1 MTPPAKT
8 GYYRWVICSL
18 LFFATTINYVDR
30 GVVGILKTTLQG
42 EFGWNEIDY
51 SNIVFAFQSAYAIGL
66 MLAGRLMDKVGTK
79 AGYAIALIV
88 WSLAAVACAE
98 ATAFGP
104 VTASLL
110 ATVGFVTTPSVAG
123 FMAARFALGL
133 GEGGN
138 FPAAIKSVAEWFP
151 RRERALATGIF
162 NSGTNVGAIVTPLVV
177 PWITV
182 RYGWYWAF
190 VITGAL
196 GFFWLIAWWL
206 MYDTPDR
213 HPRVTPAELAYIN
226 SDPPESTSPVPWA
239 RLFPHKEA
247 WAFAIGKFMT
257 DPIWWL
263 YLFWLA
269 DFLQKKHGLS
279 LSGVSAPLIVI
290 YLVADVGSIG
300 GGWLS
305 SAPDQAGLV
314 GERRTEDGDARVC
327 AAGRARDVCAVRGQS
342 LGGRRPGQRGGGLAP
357 GLVREPLHVLV
368 GHVSAS
374 RRGVRRRV
382 RRHGRCDRGNVVHQD
397 HRLHPGMEPKRLPAG
412 FHHGGLCLS
421 DRAWR
426 HPPAG
431 AGDQAGGARL
441 GGPNFGSATPEPI
454 V

>member
-1 MTPPAKT
+1 MTPSAKT
-8 GYYRWVICSL
+8 GYYRWVICGL

-66 MLAGRLMDKVGTK
+66 MLAGRMMDRLGTK
-79 AGYAIALIV
+79 AGYALALVV

-104 VTASLL
+104 AAASLL

-151 RRERALATGIF
+151 KRERALATGIF

-206 MYDTPDR
+206 MYDTPER
-213 HPRVTPAELAYIN
+213 HPRVTPAELAHIN
-226 SDPPESTSPVPWA
+226 SDPLEATTPLPWA
-239 RLFPHKEA
+239 KLFPHREA

-305 SAPDQAGLV
+305 SALIKRGWSVNAARKTAMLVCALLVVPVMFAPYVDSLWVAVGLV
-314 GERRTEDGDARVC
+314 SVAAAAHQGWSANLFTFSSDMFPRRAVGSVVGFGGM
-327 AAGRARDVCAVRGQS
+327 AGAI
-342 LGGRRPGQRGGGLAP
+342 GGMLFTKVTGYILQWN
-357 GLVREPLHVLV
+357 H
-368 GHVSAS
+368 S
-374 RRGVRRRV
+374 
-382 RRHGRCDRGNVVHQD
+382 DY
-397 HRLHPGMEPKRLPAG
+397 LPVFVMAG
-412 FHHGGLCLS
+412 FAYLT
-421 DRAWR
+421 A
-426 HPPAG
+426 
-431 AGDQAGGARL
+431 L
-441 GGPNFGSATPEPI
+441 GIIHFLVPVIKPVELGE
-454 V
+454 

>member
-1 MTPPAKT
+1 M
-8 GYYRWVICSL
+8 

-98 ATAFGP
+98 ATTFGP
-104 VTASLL
+104 AAASLL

-123 FMAARFALGL
+123 FMAARFALGV

-206 MYDTPDR
+206 MYDTPER
-213 HPRVTPAELAYIN
+213 HPRVTPAELAHIN
-226 SDPPESTSPVPWA
+226 SDPPESTTPVPWA
-239 RLFPHKEA
+239 KLFPHREA

-305 SAPDQAGLV
+305 SALIKRGWSVNAARKTAMLTCASLVVPVMFAPYVDSLWVAVGLV
-314 GERRTEDGDARVC
+314 SVAAAAHQGWSANLFTFSSDMFPRRAVGSVVGFGGM
-327 AAGRARDVCAVRGQS
+327 AGAVGGMLFTKITGYILEWNQS
-342 LGGRRPGQRGGGLAP
+342 
-357 GLVREPLHVLV
+357 
-368 GHVSAS
+368 
-374 RRGVRRRV
+374 
-382 RRHGRCDRGNVVHQD
+382 DY
-397 HRLHPGMEPKRLPAG
+397 LPVFIMAG
-412 FHHGGLCLS
+412 FAYL
-421 DRAWR
+421 A
-426 HPPAG
+426 A
-431 AGDQAGGARL
+431 L
-441 GGPNFGSATPEPI
+441 GVIHLLVPVIKQVELDA
-454 V
+454 

>member
-1 MTPPAKT
+1 MTAPEKT
-8 GYYRWVICSL
+8 GHYRWIICAL

-98 ATAFGP
+98 ATTFGP
-104 VTASLL
+104 AAASLL

-123 FMAARFALGL
+123 FMAARFALGV

-206 MYDTPDR
+206 MYDTPER
-213 HPRVTPAELAYIN
+213 HPRVTPAELAHIN
-226 SDPPESTSPVPWA
+226 SDPPESTTPVPWA
-239 RLFPHKEA
+239 QAVPAPR
-247 WAFAIGKFMT
+247 
-257 DPIWWL
+257 
-263 YLFWLA
+263 
-269 DFLQKKHGLS
+269 
-279 LSGVSAPLIVI
+279 GVGVCDRQVHDRSD
-290 YLVADVGSIG
+290 LVAVPVLAGRFPPEEARPLAERRQRAADRDLPGGRRRQHRRRMAVVG
-300 GGWLS
+300 
-305 SAPDQAGLV
+305 AHQARMV
-314 GERRTEDGDARVC
+314 GERRAQDGDADLRV
-327 AAGRARDVCAVRGQS
+327 AAWCR
-342 LGGRRPGQRGGGLAP
+342 
-357 GLVREPLHVLV
+357 
-368 GHVSAS
+368 
-374 RRGVRRRV
+374 
-382 RRHGRCDRGNVVHQD
+382 
-397 HRLHPGMEPKRLPAG
+397 
-412 FHHGGLCLS
+412 
-421 DRAWR
+421 
-426 HPPAG
+426 
-431 AGDQAGGARL
+431 
-441 GGPNFGSATPEPI
+441 
-454 V
+454 

>member
-1 MTPPAKT
+1 MTAPGKT
-8 GYYRWVICSL
+8 GHYRWIICAL

-98 ATAFGP
+98 ATTFGP
-104 VTASLL
+104 AAASLL

-123 FMAARFALGL
+123 FMAARFALGV

-206 MYDTPDR
+206 MYDTPER
-213 HPRVTPAELAYIN
+213 HPRVTPAELAHIN
-226 SDPPESTSPVPWA
+226 SDPPESTTPVPWA
-239 RLFPHKEA
+239 KLFPHREA

-305 SAPDQAGLV
+305 SALIKRGWSVNAARKTAMLTCASLVVPVMFAPYVDSLWVAVGLV
-314 GERRTEDGDARVC
+314 SVAAAAHQGWSANLFTFSSDMFPRRAVGSVVGFGGM
-327 AAGRARDVCAVRGQS
+327 AGAVGGMLFTKITGYILEWNQS
-342 LGGRRPGQRGGGLAP
+342 
-357 GLVREPLHVLV
+357 
-368 GHVSAS
+368 
-374 RRGVRRRV
+374 
-382 RRHGRCDRGNVVHQD
+382 DY
-397 HRLHPGMEPKRLPAG
+397 LPVFIMAG
-412 FHHGGLCLS
+412 FAYL
-421 DRAWR
+421 A
-426 HPPAG
+426 A
-431 AGDQAGGARL
+431 L
-441 GGPNFGSATPEPI
+441 GVIHLLVPVIKQVELDA
-454 V
+454 

>member
-1 MTPPAKT
+1 MTAPAVAINV
-8 GYYRWVICSL
+8 GYYRWVICAL

-30 GVVGILKTTLQG
+30 QVIGILKSTLQG

-51 SNIVFAFQSAYAIGL
+51 SNIVFAFQTAYAIGL
-66 MLAGRLMDKVGTK
+66 MVAGRLMDKLGTK
-79 AGYAIALIV
+79 TGYALALIV

-98 ATAFGP
+98 ATTFGP
-104 VTASLL
+104 MAASLL
-110 ATVGFVTTPSVAG
+110 ATVGFVATPSVAG

-151 RRERALATGIF
+151 KRERALATGIF
-162 NSGTNVGAIVTPLVV
+162 NSGTNVGAVVTPLVV

-196 GFFWLIAWWL
+196 GFLWLIAWWL
-206 MYDTPDR
+206 MYDTPER
-213 HPRVTPAELAYIN
+213 HPRVTPAELAHIN
-226 SDPPESTSPVPWA
+226 SDPPESTTPVPWA
-239 RLFPHKEA
+239 ALFPHREA

-305 SAPDQAGLV
+305 SAMIKRGWSVNAARKTAMLACALLVVPVMFAPWVDSLWVAVGLV
-314 GERRTEDGDARVC
+314 SVAAAAHQGWSANLFTFSSDMFPRRAVGSVVGFGGM
-327 AAGRARDVCAVRGQS
+327 AGAVGGMLFTKITGYILQWNQS
-342 LGGRRPGQRGGGLAP
+342 
-357 GLVREPLHVLV
+357 
-368 GHVSAS
+368 
-374 RRGVRRRV
+374 
-382 RRHGRCDRGNVVHQD
+382 DY
-397 HRLHPGMEPKRLPAG
+397 LPVFVMAG
-412 FHHGGLCLS
+412 FAYL
-421 DRAWR
+421 A
-426 HPPAG
+426 A
-431 AGDQAGGARL
+431 L
-441 GGPNFGSATPEPI
+441 GIIHLLVPVIRPVELD
-454 V
+454 

>member
-1 MTPPAKT
+1 MTPPAKA
-8 GYYRWVICSL
+8 GYYRWVICAL

-30 GVVGILKTTLQG
+30 QVIGILKSTLQG

-51 SNIVFAFQSAYAIGL
+51 SNIVFAFQTAYAIGL

-79 AGYAIALIV
+79 AGYAVALIV

-104 VTASLL
+104 MAASLL

-151 RRERALATGIF
+151 KRERALATGIF
-162 NSGTNVGAIVTPLVV
+162 NSGTNVGAVVTPLVV

-196 GFFWLIAWWL
+196 GFLWLIAWWL
-206 MYDTPDR
+206 MYDTPER

-226 SDPPESTSPVPWA
+226 SDPAEATTPVPWA
-239 RLFPHKEA
+239 TLFPHKEA

-279 LSGVSAPLIVI
+279 LSGVSAPLVVI
-290 YLVADVGSIG
+290 YLVADVGSVG

-305 SAPDQAGLV
+305 SALIKRGWSVNAARKTAMLTCATLVVPVMFAPYVDSLWVAVGLV
-314 GERRTEDGDARVC
+314 SVAAAAHQGWSANLFTFSSDMFPRRAVGSVVGFGGM
-327 AAGRARDVCAVRGQS
+327 AGAV
-342 LGGRRPGQRGGGLAP
+342 GGMLFTKITGYIL
-357 GLVREPLHVLV
+357 EWNH
-368 GHVSAS
+368 S
-374 RRGVRRRV
+374 
-382 RRHGRCDRGNVVHQD
+382 DY
-397 HRLHPGMEPKRLPAG
+397 LPVFVMAG
-412 FHHGGLCLS
+412 FAYLT
-421 DRAWR
+421 A
-426 HPPAG
+426 
-431 AGDQAGGARL
+431 L
-441 GGPNFGSATPEPI
+441 GIIHLLVPVIKPVDLGE
-454 V
+454 

>member
-1 MTPPAKT
+1 MAAPERT
-8 GYYRWVICSL
+8 GHYRWIVCAL

-79 AGYAIALIV
+79 AGYAIALVV

-226 SDPPESTSPVPWA
+226 SDPPESTTPVPWA
-239 RLFPHKEA
+239 KLFPHKEA

-305 SAPDQAGLV
+305 SALIKRAWPVNAARKTAMLVCALLVVPVMFAPYVDSLWVAVGLV
-314 GERRTEDGDARVC
+314 SVAAAAHQGWSANLFTFSSDMFPRRAVGSVVGFGGM
-327 AAGRARDVCAVRGQS
+327 AGAI
-342 LGGRRPGQRGGGLAP
+342 GGMLFTKITGYIL
-357 GLVREPLHVLV
+357 EWNH
-368 GHVSAS
+368 S
-374 RRGVRRRV
+374 
-382 RRHGRCDRGNVVHQD
+382 DY
-397 HRLHPGMEPKRLPAG
+397 LPVFIMAG
-412 FHHGGLCLS
+412 FAYL
-421 DRAWR
+421 A
-426 HPPAG
+426 A
-431 AGDQAGGARL
+431 L
-441 GGPNFGSATPEPI
+441 GIIHLLVPVIKPVDLGE
-454 V
+454 

>member
-1 MTPPAKT
+1 MPAPERT
-8 GYYRWVICSL
+8 GHYRWIICAL

-98 ATAFGP
+98 ATTFGP
-104 VTASLL
+104 AAASLL

-123 FMAARFALGL
+123 FMAARFALGV

-177 PWITV
+177 PWITI

-206 MYDTPDR
+206 MYDTPER
-213 HPRVTPAELAYIN
+213 HPRVTPAELAHIN
-226 SDPPESTSPVPWA
+226 SDPPESTTPVPWA
-239 RLFPHKEA
+239 KLFPHREA

-305 SAPDQAGLV
+305 SALIKRGWSVNAARKTAMLACASLVVPVMFAPYVDSLWVAVGLV
-314 GERRTEDGDARVC
+314 SVAAAAHQGWSANLFTFSSDMFPRRAVGSVVGFGGM
-327 AAGRARDVCAVRGQS
+327 AGAVGGMLFTKITGYILEWNQS
-342 LGGRRPGQRGGGLAP
+342 
-357 GLVREPLHVLV
+357 
-368 GHVSAS
+368 
-374 RRGVRRRV
+374 
-382 RRHGRCDRGNVVHQD
+382 DY
-397 HRLHPGMEPKRLPAG
+397 LPVFIIAG
-412 FHHGGLCLS
+412 FAYL
-421 DRAWR
+421 A
-426 HPPAG
+426 A
-431 AGDQAGGARL
+431 L
-441 GGPNFGSATPEPI
+441 GVIHLLVPVIRQVELGE
-454 V
+454 

>member
-226 SDPPESTSPVPWA
+226 SDPLESTTPVPWA

-305 SAPDQAGLV
+305 SALIKRGWSVNAARKTAMLVCALLVVPVMFAPYVDSLWVAVGLV
-314 GERRTEDGDARVC
+314 SVAAASHQGWSANLFTFSSDMFPRRAVGSVVGFGGM
-327 AAGRARDVCAVRGQS
+327 AGAI
-342 LGGRRPGQRGGGLAP
+342 GGMLFTKITGYILEWNR
-357 GLVREPLHVLV
+357 
-368 GHVSAS
+368 S
-374 RRGVRRRV
+374 
-382 RRHGRCDRGNVVHQD
+382 DY
-397 HRLHPGMEPKRLPAG
+397 LPVFIMAG
-412 FHHGGLCLS
+412 FAYLT
-421 DRAWR
+421 A
-426 HPPAG
+426 
-431 AGDQAGGARL
+431 L
-441 GGPNFGSATPEPI
+441 GVIHLLVPVIKPVELD
-454 V
+454 